1 MKKLLALLLSFMM
14 VLTLVSA
21 AVAEGAD
28 FTMTIEGGDVK
39 ENMVPVNGRQ
49 LLKVDVTLNGTVND
63 TLTALTF
70 DLTFD
75 PAQIAF
81 VEMERNEEAFNSSVI
96 NDKEDGILR
105 IALTSQGV
113 KITRETA
120 VVTLYFRVIQ
130 ELEVG
135 TEIAFELAEGAFAET
150 YKDNASVVTAHDI
163 AADFSPFVVGDESIP
178 TYPTDDDN
186 VIIFAPGE
194 TPSGDVVE
202 VDGVPY
208 PVTNGDFV
216 VLPKGVTAYLIT
228 EYTYNKV
235 SEDPHEVYPTHM
247 SVWKVT
253 ETDGVK
259 TANRIPE
266 FDDILQYA
274 GCSIR
279 FTGEKGIRMI
289 TSIPKDKRSKLIKN
303 GLAGFTLLEYGTV
316 VGWDS
321 ELEDGLL
328 TLDATGARQAYA
340 YSKEHKTD
348 PIYKDTGKLIQ
359 YTNVLV
365 GLTNE
370 KCVPDLA
377 MRPYMIVKDAEGQEA
392 VIYGGLIHRSIGFIA
407 YQNRNAFDPVKQ
419 KDAYQ
424 YIWDII
430 HYVYGDKYDADYKL

>member
-1 MKKLLALLLSFMM
+1 MKKLLALLLSLMM
-14 VLTLVSA
+14 VLVLVPA
-21 AVAEGAD
+21 TVAEGED
-28 FTMTIEGGDVK
+28 FTLVIKGGNVD
-39 ENMVPVNGRQ
+39 ENLSMHGGKN
-49 LLKVDVTLNGTVND
+49 LLAVDVALNSAVED
-63 TLTALTF
+63 TLLTVTF
-70 DLTFD
+70 DLTYNPDQITFVDYEKDDAFD
-75 PAQIAF
+75 MQT
-81 VEMERNEEAFNSSVI
+81 I
-96 NDKEDGILR
+96 ND
-105 IALTSQGV
+105 
-113 KITRETA
+113 ETA
-120 VVTLYFRVIQ
+120 GMLCITSISTVGIPAAEEQKVTTLYF
-130 ELEVG
+130 ELAENLEAG
-135 TEIAFELAEGAFAET
+135 TEIAFELGETAVAET
-150 YKDNASVVTAHDI
+150 FTDDASKVTPHDI

-208 PVTNGDFV
+208 PVTNGDSV